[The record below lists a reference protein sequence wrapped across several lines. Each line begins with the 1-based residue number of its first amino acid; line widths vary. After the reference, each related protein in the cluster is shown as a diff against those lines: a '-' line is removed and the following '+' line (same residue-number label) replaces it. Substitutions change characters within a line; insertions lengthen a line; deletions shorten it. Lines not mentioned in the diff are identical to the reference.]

1 MTLFVLS
8 TAEVVIVSGSFM
20 AYLVHKRKF
29 AEQSDVLLAAKRP
42 KRLAYMTVSERT
54 VGRLDLFFF
63 TTVIRLFS
71 EIQLLCLQL
80 QEERQSEE
88 STTITESIP
97 TASTRSFSVSTLTGQ
112 DRSSMISSVH
122 ADDPMSSLESLSL
135 EYLQRLRGVHDGPR
149 RSIII
154 MGEPGT
160 TKVPLIISEPE
171 APRRVSLTLDPTIL
185 NLVKHKAETVEDN
198 PSGEIHDAE
207 KQERTTVRRHRK
219 KPVVRKSGG
228 KRRQRKRKGRQ
239 SKGRGKTNGTEV

>member
-1 MTLFVLS
+1 MVVHLIVFYLS
-8 TAEVVIVSGSFM
+8 SRQFHWSTSGGWETI
-20 AYLVHKRKF
+20 R
-29 AEQSDVLLAAKRP
+29 
-42 KRLAYMTVSERT
+42 RLTYVTVSERT

-63 TTVIRLFS
+63 TTVIKLFS
-71 EIQLLCLQL
+71 EIQVLCLQL

-88 STTITESIP
+88 TTSLTESIS
-97 TASTRSFSVSTLTGQ
+97 TGSTRSFSVSTFTGQ
-112 DRSSMISSVH
+112 DRSSMISSIH

-185 NLVKHKAETVEDN
+185 NLAKHKAETVEGN
-198 PSGEIHDAE
+198 PSGEIHDTE
-207 KQERTTVRRHRK
+207 KQERTTVRRRRK
-219 KPVVRKSGG
+219 KPVARKSGG